1 MVARC
6 APLRGGAGVRGGGS
20 CASDGRRVLSDIGL
34 RWIGDGSSS
43 IDLYRTVYLTM
54 FASGSSI
61 RMQKGANAKKLQ
73 GCEVGEMLCEV
84 VTVVSAARVV
94 VRVESRLVPR

>member
-1 MVARC
+1 MRAGGSC
-6 APLRGGAGVRGGGS
+6 LLRAGAGVRGGGS
-20 CASDGRRVLSDIGL
+20 CASDGRHVLSDIGL

-61 RMQKGANAKKLQ
+61 RMQKGANAKNLQ
-73 GCEVGEMLCEV
+73 GCEVGEML
-84 VTVVSAARVV
+84 
-94 VRVESRLVPR
+94 